1 MELLVAE
8 CVFTGIVAAATGTRT
23 YVFETVVGSTCTNLD
38 QHQPAGYVTVEMEE
52 VRIVS
57 PETPFIY
64 FVFRLI

>member
-23 YVFETVVGSTCTNLD
+23 YVFETVVGSTCTSLD

-52 VRIVS
+52 VRMYMLESNGEVIS
-57 PETPFIY
+57 KKK
-64 FVFRLI
+64 